1 MPPLQQTIF
10 DSASPIPFAD
20 NTPFSNV
27 FDTDIFA
34 PSSQTPPPKPYDTPL
49 TTLAP
54 MPTVSEPTSED
65 IAALFGVPPL
75 PSITPSIPVAT
86 PAVAP
91 PAHYSS
97 LPHHL
102 AQEKSPIAPIPAS
115 PTLYEPPQKTSL
127 VVPLSLN
134 KPHRYPSYNTYNQQ
148 EQYSEQPQHQYFEQ
162 NTQYQRNNTTNN
174 AETYNYNVNGYS
186 VYTTDDYSQ
195 PESGLATKPA
205 DPFML
210 NPSKPSIFSR
220 FSNSNGGVGFGTTP
234 NLAKA
239 VSYMSSTLAV
249 TSTFATEKLATASTK
264 IADLWQHNQTLL
276 PQQQHSQQLQQPS
289 QDQYNNYYDTTIN
302 SGPYYHDNKEQ
313 PSSYETG
320 YGPVSGANYVHSD
333 INNHNNSTSNYSPTF
348 GDTKQPPPYE
358 YQPYQQQQHQ
368 QQQQQQ
374 KQQQQL
380 YQQSTGGSFA
390 ETATSTLS
398 NAATVA
404 TSYLPNLSKLPAL
417 KSLPA
422 LPALPW
428 GSRNKGLPQ
437 QQPSQYQ
444 QQYQGSESY
453 SFGQPEQQHQ
463 QPQYA
468 QDAHQPFSNYNYSY
482 SEQIGQGGGRLLA
495 GTGEL
500 LQKGR
505 QMVQTGAQAGVAW
518 WWGADSKNSMSVV

>member
-20 NTPFSNV
+20 NAPYSSV
-27 FDTDIFA
+27 FDTDLFA
-34 PSSQTPPPKPYDTPL
+34 PPSQTSPPKPHDTPS
-49 TTLAP
+49 TSLAP
-54 MPTVSEPTSED
+54 MPTVSEPSSED
-65 IAALFGVPPL
+65 IAALFGVAPL
-75 PSITPSIPVAT
+75 PSTTPSIPVST
-86 PAVAP
+86 PTVAP

-97 LPHHL
+97 LPHHPG
-102 AQEKSPIAPIPAS
+102 QEKSPIAPIPTS
-115 PTLYEPPQKTSL
+115 PTFYEPPQKTSS
-127 VVPLSLN
+127 VAPSSLN
-134 KPHRYPSYNTYNQQ
+134 KPNRYPSYTTYNQQ
-148 EQYSEQPQHQYFEQ
+148 EQYSEQQYQYSEQAQQQYFEQ
-162 NTQYQRNNTTNN
+162 NTQYQLNTTNN
-174 AETYNYNVNGYS
+174 NAEAYNYNVNGYS
-186 VYTTDDYSQ
+186 VYNADDYSQ
-195 PESGLATKPA
+195 PESGLATKSA
-205 DPFML
+205 DPLMF

-220 FSNSNGGVGFGTTP
+220 FSSSGGAGFGTTP

-239 VSYMSSTLAV
+239 VNYMSSTLAV

-276 PQQQHSQQLQQPS
+276 PQQQQLSQQPQPS
-289 QDQYNNYYDTTIN
+289 QDQYNNYYGATIN
-302 SGPYYHDNKEQ
+302 SGPYHHGSKDQ
-313 PSSYETG
+313 ASSYETG
-320 YGPVSGANYVHSD
+320 YGPVSDSNYMLSD
-333 INNHNNSTSNYSPTF
+333 NNNNNSNYNNTNNYNPAF

-358 YQPYQQQQHQ
+358 YHYQPQHQ
-368 QQQQQQ
+368 QP
-374 KQQQQL
+374 
-380 YQQSTGGSFA
+380 TGGSFA

-422 LPALPW
+422 MPALPW
-428 GSRNKGLPQ
+428 GSRNKSLPQ
-437 QQPSQYQ
+437 QSSQYQ

-453 SFGQPEQQHQ
+453 SFGQPEQHQ

-468 QDAHQPFSNYNYSY
+468 QDAYQPFSNHSYSY

-500 LQKGR
+500 FQKGR

>member
-20 NTPFSNV
+20 NSPYSSV
-27 FDTDIFA
+27 FDTDLFA
-34 PSSQTPPPKPYDTPL
+34 PPSQAPHPKPYDTP
-49 TTLAP
+49 TSLAP
-54 MPTVSEPTSED
+54 MPTIPEPTSED
-65 IAALFGVPPL
+65 IAAIFGVAPL
-75 PSITPSIPVAT
+75 PSTTPSIPVAT
-86 PAVAP
+86 PTVAP

-102 AQEKSPIAPIPAS
+102 AQEKSPIAPIPTS
-115 PTLYEPPQKTSL
+115 PTFYEPPQKTSS
-127 VVPLSLN
+127 VASSSLN
-134 KPHRYPSYNTYNQQ
+134 KPHRYPSYTTYSQQ
-148 EQYSEQPQHQYFEQ
+148 EQYSEQQYQYQYTEQQQQHFEQ
-162 NTQYQRNNTTNN
+162 NTQHQYNSTTNNN

-186 VYTTDDYSQ
+186 VYNTDNYSQ
-195 PESGLATKPA
+195 PDSSLVTKS
-205 DPFML
+205 DPLML
-210 NPSKPSIFSR
+210 NSSKPSIFSR
-220 FSNSNGGVGFGTTP
+220 FSSSGGAGFGTTP

-276 PQQQHSQQLQQPS
+276 PQQHSQQHQP
-289 QDQYNNYYDTTIN
+289 QDQYNYYGATIN
-302 SGPYYHDNKEQ
+302 SDSYYHDSKDQ
-313 PSSYETG
+313 PSSYATG
-320 YGPVSGANYVHSD
+320 YGPVSNGANYMLSD
-333 INNHNNSTSNYSPTF
+333 NNNNNTNNTSNYGPTF
-348 GDTKQPPPYE
+348 GDTKQPPPHEYQP
-358 YQPYQQQQHQ
+358 YQPYQQQQQQQHHHQ
-368 QQQQQQ
+368 QPT
-374 KQQQQL
+374 
-380 YQQSTGGSFA
+380 SGSFA

-437 QQPSQYQ
+437 QQPQSHY

-453 SFGQPEQQHQ
+453 SGQPEQQQ
-463 QPQYA
+463 QQQQYA
-468 QDAHQPFSNYNYSY
+468 QNAYQPFNNYNYRY